1 MSRRTISLKN
11 LTILMCLFF
20 TFLCLTSSAIELD
33 TSKFMTVDQIKPGMK
48 GIGKTVFSGTK
59 IEEFQIEVLDI
70 AKNVANLRSDV
81 IWVMCSGGPL
91 EETGVISGMSGSP
104 IYIDGKLIGA
114 IAYRAGQFTKR
125 PIAGVTPIVEMLNI
139 IENSEKGGATGQG
152 TMGELDIPFPFRYQS
167 DFGEKQNEM
176 KLDGKE
182 NNLPESLLEPI
193 QIPIMMGGFSPKTI
207 EYISPILKKYGMTP
221 IQGGGTSTQ
230 SEPNDVKVE
239 PGSVIVI
246 QFVKGD
252 SDVSGS
258 GTITYVAGNKVL
270 AFGHPLYG
278 MGKTNLPVSVGRISL
293 LVPSMLSS
301 SKNGSPVRTIGT
313 LTQDT
318 QFGVLTDLSKQPEF
332 IPMKVRVKS
341 QGNDK
346 IQEYNYEVAKSRI
359 FSPSFILST
368 ALDTILTATK
378 TMGDYTM
385 KTHSEITMKGYPKFV
400 KDDVFSGT
408 DPEAFASDFALP
420 VYMLMQNRFEEVD
433 IENISL
439 DVTFE
444 NKRTNAMI
452 DDVRINKT
460 LVKPGD
466 SVSVT
471 MSITPYMQDAIVKQ
485 IDVTIP
491 QDIPEGRMLLR
502 ISDAAS
508 NTMWERSRAPMK
520 SRYTDIPQLI
530 KLIQADQSN
539 NKIIVEL
546 FSLKAGAIV
555 RGEELPA
562 LPLTALNIIN
572 SSKQVGNTGPTFGTT
587 FFKQVIPTDY
597 VITGNVTLPLII
609 DRDAP

>member
-20 TFLCLTSSAIELD
+20 TCLCLTSSAIELD

-59 IEEFQIEVLDI
+59 IEEFQIEVIDI
-70 AKNVANLRSDV
+70 AKNANIKSDI

-114 IAYRAGQFTKR
+114 LAYRFSFAKR
-125 PIAGVTPIVEMLNI
+125 PIAGVTPIAEMLNI
-139 IENSEKGGATGQG
+139 IENSEKGRATGQG
-152 TMGELDIPFPFRYQS
+152 AMNELDIPFPFKYQS

-176 KLDGKE
+176 KLEGME
-182 NNLPESLLEPI
+182 NSSPTSLLEPI

-207 EYISPILKKYGMTP
+207 EYISPVLKKYGMTP

-230 SEPNDVKVE
+230 NEPNDVKVE

-252 SDVSGS
+252 ADISGS
-258 GTITYVAGNKVL
+258 GTITYVDGNKVL
-270 AFGHPLYG
+270 AFGHPMYG

-293 LVPSMLSS
+293 LVPSMLAST
-301 SKNGSPVRTIGT
+301 KNGSPVRTIGT

-318 QFGVLTDLSKQPEF
+318 QFGVLTDLTKQPEF

-341 QGNDK
+341 QGNDQT
-346 IQEYNYEVAKSRI
+346 QEYNYEIAKSRI
-359 FSPSFILST
+359 FSPTLILST
-368 ALDTILTATK
+368 ALDTILSATK

-385 KTHSEITMKGYPKFV
+385 KTHSEISMKGYPKFV
-400 KDDVFSGT
+400 RDDVFSGT
-408 DPEAFASDFALP
+408 APEVVASEFALP
-420 VYMLMQNRFEEVD
+420 VYLIMQNRFEEVD

-439 DVTFE
+439 DINFE
-444 NKRTNAMI
+444 DNRTNAMI

-471 MSITPYMQDAIVKQ
+471 MSITPYMQDTIVKQ
-485 IDVTIP
+485 FDVTIP
-491 QDIPEGRMLLR
+491 QDIPEGRMLLK
-502 ISDAAS
+502 ISDATS

-530 KLIQADQSN
+530 KLIQEDESN
-539 NKIIVEL
+539 NNVIVEL
-546 FSLKAGAIV
+546 FSPKAGAIV

-562 LPLTALNIIN
+562 LPLTALNVIN

-587 FFKQVIPTDY
+587 FLKQRISTDY
-597 VITGNVTLPLII
+597 VITGNVTLPLTI